1 MYCFRPVNT
10 KLIHTPQPV
19 ILNLPLNQVQGL
31 RFQNLRKEPLK
42 LVDPDPEI
50 NSG

>member
-10 KLIHTPQPV
+10 KLIHTPQAV
-19 ILNLPLNQVQGL
+19 ILNL
-31 RFQNLRKEPLK
+31 FQNLRKEPLK
-42 LVDPDPEI
+42 FVDPDPEI